1 MNGFIKWLVVVLL
14 PLSIAFS
21 SEEEKVKKGFI
32 TFGYSQSQGNIDVS
46 TASLTANY
54 TVKYPTYRF
63 FFDLKVLYGTS
74 LGEKNAEQIDGK
86 LRYELRRGRYF
97 PFWDIQYYR
106 NPFQNFEH
114 RIATGPGIGY
124 YILHEEEKY
133 LSVSYY
139 LYLYYDVIK
148 NISKY
153 TDKTFFHNIEER
165 FRYYFTD
172 TLSFKEKGIYSV
184 SNENFQNYYLNVEF
198 NVINKITEKLGLQ
211 LSYIVNY
218 QNIPKEKGIKRLDT
232 TFTTSIMYNF

>member
-1 MNGFIKWLVVVLL
+1 MRILFLAIVLFYFSFA
-14 PLSIAFS
+14 LSLENQI
-21 SEEEKVKKGFI
+21 EKKGFI

-54 TVKYPTYRF
+54 TLKHPEYRI

-74 LGEKNAEQIDGK
+74 QGEKNAEQIDGK
-86 LRYELRRGRYF
+86 FRYELRRGRYF

-124 YILHEEEKY
+124 YLSKSEKKY

-139 LYLYYDVIK
+139 LYFYYDIIN
-148 NISKY
+148 NII
-153 TDKTFFHNIEER
+153 TERDRTLFHNIEER
-165 FRYYFTD
+165 FKYMFTPL
-172 TLSFKEKGIYSV
+172 LSFREKGIYSV
-184 SNENFQNYYLNVEF
+184 SNENFQNYYLTTELSLTNQ
-198 NVINKITEKLGLQ
+198 ITRKIGLQ
-211 LSYIVNY
+211 ISYIVNY